1 MAKYKYYS
9 YDQQLM
15 IPVTLANQILP
26 DTFEYTLNHLIDN
39 LELKNFDNIMSSVP
53 ERDNPEWDAI
63 N

>member
-26 DTFEYTLNHLIDN
+26 DTFEFTLNNVINHLD
-39 LELKNFDNIMSSVP
+39 LSVFDKNYCNDETGV
-53 ERDNPEWDAI
+53 
-63 N
+63 